1 MLEFLQAAE
10 SEVDMLQSGM
20 KQVDAIRIKLADFY
34 CEDPVTFKMEECLK
48 IFQSFC
54 EKFKQAVKE
63 NEKRRIQEE
72 QAVIRRK
79 QREEQ
84 MAKRAR
90 QSRFNNVVCFLTD
103 VNYICV
109 CSESMQYSCIRLGKQ
124 FDYG

>member
-10 SEVDMLQSGM
+10 SEVNMLQSGM
-20 KQVDAIRIKLADFY
+20 KQVDAIRIKLAEFY

-90 QSRFNNVVCFLTD
+90 QSRF
-103 VNYICV
+103 
-109 CSESMQYSCIRLGKQ
+109 S
-124 FDYG
+124 DYL

>member
-1 MLEFLQAAE
+1 MDLPTTNRDIKNQMLEFLQAAE

-20 KQVDAIRIKLADFY
+20 KQVDAIRIKLAEFY

-48 IFQSFC
+48 IFQNFC

-72 QAVIRRK
+72 QAVLRRK

-90 QSRFNNVVCFLTD
+90 QSRFSIILCFIIDL
-103 VNYICV
+103 
-109 CSESMQYSCIRLGKQ
+109 
-124 FDYG
+124 